1 VAEAPAVSVLIP
13 LYGEHVS
20 RTTVPAVASAWLA
33 QDLPCEVVIATA
45 GHIPL
50 RIASDGPDTG
60 ADVRA
65 RNERGGGIQ
74 SSTGAVRVVR
84 ASTDARAPGL
94 LRNIAAT
101 AARAP
106 VFYLSDGDVAPL
118 GRDFLR
124 RALHIAGGGRVVC
137 QPWMHRLDPRG
148 PRVDRPERYAP
159 VAKGGGPEGLGGGE
173 IKERVCFVTGDGETL
188 RAMAGE
194 RLFWSGGD
202 PVIVPPPALLP
213 LLHPDDPYGAV
224 LPFHAGGVLVD
235 RATFDSVG
243 GYCERYAGWGN
254 EDDDLLVKLGGRTTV
269 VRAWR
274 ELPTLVCLHFEHP
287 RPYRNSDLER
297 NDALLAIR
305 TAAGPEAMIS
315 EDVDPAG
322 SEATTASPQRRRP
335 MVVSIEEVPGAAH
348 QCAG

>member
-20 RTTVPAVASAWLA
+20 RTTLPDVASAWLA
-33 QDLPCEVVIATA
+33 QDLPCEVVIAAA

-50 RIASDGPDTG
+50 RIASDVLD
-60 ADVRA
+60 
-65 RNERGGGIQ
+65 
-74 SSTGAVRVVR
+74 TGAVRVVR
-84 ASTDARAPGL
+84 AGADARAPGR

-118 GRDFLR
+118 GRDYLR
-124 RALHIAGGGRVVC
+124 RALNIAGGRRVVS

-148 PRVDRPERYAP
+148 PRVGRPERYAP
-159 VAKGGGPEGLGGGE
+159 VTKGGGPEGLGGGE
-173 IKERVCFVTGDGETL
+173 INERVCFVTGAGESL

-194 RLFWSGGD
+194 RLFWSGGE
-202 PVIVPPPALLP
+202 PVIVPPPALLSS
-213 LLHPDDPYGAV
+213 LHADDPYGAV
-224 LPFHAGGVLVD
+224 LPFHAGGFLVD

-254 EDDDLLVKLGGRTTV
+254 EDDDLLLKLGGRTTV

-274 ELPTLVCLHFEHP
+274 EVPTMVCLHFEHP
-287 RPYRNSDLER
+287 RPYRNSDLRR
-297 NDALLAIR
+297 NDALLATR
-305 TAAGPEAMIS
+305 RAAGPEAMIS
-315 EDVDPAG
+315 EDVGAG
-322 SEATTASPQRRRP
+322 RPQHRHNDHGLGSSP
-335 MVVSIEEVPGAAH
+335 IEEVPGAAH
-348 QCAG
+348 QSA